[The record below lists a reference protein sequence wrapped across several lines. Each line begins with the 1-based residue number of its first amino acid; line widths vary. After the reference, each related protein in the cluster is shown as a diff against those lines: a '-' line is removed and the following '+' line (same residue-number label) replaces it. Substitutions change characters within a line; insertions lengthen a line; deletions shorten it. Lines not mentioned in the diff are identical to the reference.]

1 MSLPQHMFSNLCLPI
16 EMLDLSQVQVI
27 LHTPLIP
34 IVELRPALAS
44 LLVIPYASIEL
55 EEGDSGHI

>member
-1 MSLPQHMFSNLCLPI
+1 MF
-16 EMLDLSQVQVI
+16 DLSQVQVI

-55 EEGDSGHI
+55 EEGGSGQI